1 MLRERKIRRTY
12 GGHAVPRRP
21 AYPRLLG
28 RRPTPSSAATGI
40 AARFVLALLIGA
52 LAVIVGAA
60 GVAYSAYATTAASLK
75 PRLDALENRQLFQSS
90 RIYDRNGE
98 LLYEFFD
105 TGKRTRVSIEE
116 ISPLLIQA
124 TIAIEDK
131 TFYTN
136 PGIDLRGILRTLL
149 SSLQAGEETGGAS
162 TITQQVIKNSVL
174 TDEERA
180 PERRYERKL
189 KEIILAQELDKLY
202 TKDQILE
209 LYLNENF
216 YGNLAYGIEA
226 ASEAYFGVS
235 ARDLNLN
242 QASLLAGLP
251 QLPSVYNPINY
262 LERDAQGGYLPGVEV
277 GRGWLDPDYTLP
289 EGTSAPR
296 RRQVAVLRRM
306 VEDGYVSEAE
316 ARAALAEPL
325 RFAPQE
331 VPLNAPHFVFYVRD
345 LLQERYGQETL
356 FGGGLRITTTLD
368 LNLQRMVQQKAYERI
383 SELQA
388 RNIHNAAVVV
398 MQPNT
403 GQILAMVGSV
413 DYNAVKPTSTPGE
426 SGNVLDGQVNV
437 TTRERQ
443 PGSALKPFT
452 YLAAMERGMTPATV
466 IWDVPTEFPTGNLA
480 FDEWY
485 APQNYNGRFNG
496 PVRIRTALANSL
508 NIPAVKALKFAGV
521 QETLDLLDRVGI
533 KQGLKRGKDFYG
545 LALTLGGGEV
555 TPLELTTAYNTLA
568 SGGRYYPPVAV
579 LQITDGEGRVID
591 EFTPRRGEQV
601 VDPALVA
608 IISDM
613 LSDDRARQAIWGLN
627 SPLKLSLPAA
637 VKTGTTND
645 WRDAWAAGYTPF
657 VTVAVWTGNNNNEP
671 TARVESLTG
680 GGIIW
685 RNVMEEL
692 FAWIRDDRRY
702 RALFAAPFPDGV
714 IPTEFRLPEDGSVQR
729 RPICA
734 LPGPYGGYSEE
745 LFTRSMLTAMI
756 TPTPQSLFAGPT
768 APNATPPASPEPD
781 ALLASL
787 RVPCDAFQRVTVVRI
802 PNPDE
807 WSRDGQLIGPGATP
821 PEGAEAG
828 EATTAA
834 ERFCRPVDGESY
846 PPELMRTLVIWK
858 LPPPDPDMRERF
870 TWQGGGVGA
879 LSIQALPACDPAM
892 FAPPVPVPPVAG
904 AIMMPDLKR
913 LGENQARGLLTALG
927 VDPGSIYIDY
937 QTRSRIPDVFD
948 QYAPYAVVS
957 TLPAAGDWILPGTTV
972 VIGVRAPEPSSEP
985 PPGVESPTPEPL
997 APQPT
1002 TPAPQPTAPA
1012 PQPTEATMPQYP
1024 TPAQPQ
1030 PGLPLPPTLP
1040 QPIPPGNNP

>member
-1 MLRERKIRRTY
+1 MYRERKIRRTY
-12 GGHAVPRRP
+12 GGHPVPRRP
-21 AYPRLLG
+21 AYPRLL
-28 RRPTPSSAATGI
+28 RKRPATAGNGTRLV
-40 AARFVLALLIGA
+40 ARLTLALLLGA
-52 LAVIVGAA
+52 LAIIA
-60 GVAYSAYATTAASLK
+60 GVGGAGYSLYASTAASLK

-90 RIYDRNGE
+90 RIYDRNGI

-105 TGKRTRVSIEE
+105 TGKRTKVSIDE

-131 TFYTN
+131 TFYSN
-136 PGIDLRGILRTLL
+136 PGIDLRGILRTLI

-226 ASEAYFGVS
+226 ASEVYFGVR

-262 LERDAQGGYLPGVEV
+262 LERDAQGGYLPGVVV
-277 GRGWLDPDYTLP
+277 GPGWLDPDYALP
-289 EGTSAPR
+289 NDAPAPR
-296 RRQVAVLRRM
+296 RRQAAVLRRM

-368 LNLQRMVQQKAYERI
+368 LNLQRMVQRKAYERI
-383 SELQA
+383 SELRV

-403 GQILAMVGSV
+403 GQILAMVGSI
-413 DYNAVKPTSTPGE
+413 DYNAIKPTSTPGE
-426 SGNVLDGQVNV
+426 TGNVLDGQVNV

-452 YLAAMERGMTPATV
+452 YLAAMERGMTPETV
-466 IWDVPTEFPTGNLA
+466 IWDVPTEFPTGNA
-480 FDEWY
+480 GFDEWY

-496 PVRIRTALANSL
+496 PVRMRTALANSL
-508 NIPAVKALKFAGV
+508 NIPAVKALRFAGV

-533 KQGLKRGKDFYG
+533 KSGLKRGKDFYG
-545 LALTLGGGEV
+545 LSLTLGGGEV

-579 LQITDGEGRVID
+579 LQITDGEGRVLD
-591 EFTPRRGEQV
+591 EFTPRPGQQV
-601 VDPALVA
+601 VDPGLVA

-657 VTVAVWTGNNNNEP
+657 VTVGVWTGNNNNEP

-685 RNVMEEL
+685 RNVMEEI
-692 FAWIRDDRRY
+692 FAWIRNDPRY

-714 IPTEFRLPEDGSVQR
+714 IPTEFRLPADGSVQR

-745 LFTRSMLTAMI
+745 LFTRAMLAAMV
-756 TPTPQSLFAGPT
+756 TPTPQSVFGAPLAPT
-768 APNATPPASPEPD
+768 SPPPD
-781 ALLASL
+781 NVELDQALNEVK
-787 RVPCDAFQRVTVVRI
+787 VPCSAFRRVTVVRI
-802 PNPDE
+802 PGFTD
-807 WSRDGQLIGPGATP
+807 DGAEG
-821 PEGAEAG
+821 EGAG
-828 EATTAA
+828 SA
-834 ERFCRPVDGESY
+834 EHFCRPVGGVSY
-846 PPELMRTLVIWK
+846 PPELVRSLVIWK

-870 TWQGGGVGA
+870 VWQGGGVSA
-879 LSIQALPACDPAM
+879 LRVEALPACDPAM
-892 FAPPVPVPPVAG
+892 FTPPAPAPPVAG
-904 AIMMPDLKR
+904 AIKMPDLRR
-913 LGENQARGLLTALG
+913 LGESQARGLLAALG
-927 VDPGSIYIDY
+927 VDPGSIYVDY

-948 QYAPYAVVS
+948 QFAPYAVVS
-957 TLPAAGDWILPGTTV
+957 TLPAAGDWIIPGTTV
-972 VIGVRAPEPSSEP
+972 VLGVRAPEASSEP
-985 PPGVESPTPEPL
+985 APGGQPAPSESPTPV
-997 APQPT
+997 
-1002 TPAPQPTAPA
+1002 PQPTAPA
-1012 PQPTEATMPQYP
+1012 PTEEPAPQFP
-1024 TPAQPQ
+1024 TPGQPQ
-1030 PGLPLPPTLP
+1030 PGLPLPPSLP